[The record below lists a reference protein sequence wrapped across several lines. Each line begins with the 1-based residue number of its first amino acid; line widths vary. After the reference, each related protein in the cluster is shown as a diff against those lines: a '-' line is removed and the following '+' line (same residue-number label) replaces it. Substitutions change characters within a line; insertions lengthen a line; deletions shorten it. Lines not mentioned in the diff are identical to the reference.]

1 MYCIVLH
8 QYRGEGGEKSI
19 AFGFQGARERRDE
32 VVRRLV
38 LFFFFFSFLGFE
50 ATPRGEASR
59 KREGLN
65 PLNEN
70 KKKKGERKKE
80 GERFRQRW

>member
-38 LFFFFFSFLGFE
+38 LFFFFFFPFLDSKPPPE
-50 ATPRGEASR
+50 ERQVE
-59 KREGLN
+59 
-65 PLNEN
+65 
-70 KKKKGERKKE
+70 KGKD
-80 GERFRQRW
+80 